1 MLSNFHITLIAS
13 ILAVFFSIS
22 VAAQPS
28 KGQSI
33 DVEIGYGIS
42 IPYASSSDAIG
53 SGFYAQGE
61 YVLGI
66 TKWFGI
72 RPYAGVI
79 LTWPD
84 NNDNTF
90 NQDNLEVTSRAFLI
104 GGKIRLA
111 APIPWVAPFVEFG
124 IGASTG
130 SFKNFDGSTENI
142 EKSGIIDHYPFTL
155 GLAIGRNHNYEF
167 SFAYYYQPEVEQ
179 FVGAI
184 TLGYSFPLD

>member
-1 MLSNFHITLIAS
+1 MLSIFRITLIFC
-13 ILAVFFSIS
+13 ILTFFSNS
-22 VAAQPS
+22 TNAQPT

-42 IPYASSSDAIG
+42 IPYASSSEAIG

-61 YVLGI
+61 YALGI

-84 NNDNTF
+84 NNDNTL

-111 APIPWVAPFVEFG
+111 APIPWVAPFIEFG
-124 IGASTG
+124 IGASIG
-130 SFKNFDGSTENI
+130 SFKNFDGRTENI